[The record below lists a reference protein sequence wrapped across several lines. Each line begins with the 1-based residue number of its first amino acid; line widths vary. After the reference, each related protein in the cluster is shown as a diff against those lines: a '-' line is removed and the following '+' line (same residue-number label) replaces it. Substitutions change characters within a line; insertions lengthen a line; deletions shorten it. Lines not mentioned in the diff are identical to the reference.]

1 MMLTSML
8 MLLPYKMCME
18 CKVLLYPCVVD
29 NNFFQEFLLQIF
41 RFSIVHFPIFN
52 FILDTSPI
60 PFSKIHDFLKNE
72 KNTIVLV
79 FGYPHISFNEKV
91 KEIKMYE
98 TEEN

>member
-1 MMLTSML
+1 
-8 MLLPYKMCME
+8 MCME